1 MRISVTARHMDISE
15 AVKDYAAEK
24 VEKLPKLFDKVVS
37 ADVVL
42 DAADNGHSAELILHQ
57 DRGPRIVA
65 ESKHADMYAA
75 IDDVIDRME
84 HQLRKKK
91 DILKNKRRKE

>member
-15 AVKDYAAEK
+15 AVRDYAAEK
-24 VEKLPKLFDKVVS
+24 VEKLPRLFDKVVS
-37 ADVVL
+37 VDVVL
-42 DAADNGHSAELILHQ
+42 DATDNGHCAELILHQ
-57 DRGPRIVA
+57 DRGSRIVA
-65 ESKHADMYAA
+65 ESKHADMYTA
-75 IDDVIDRME
+75 IDDVIDKMA

>member
-57 DRGPRIVA
+57 NRGPQIVA
-65 ESKHADMYAA
+65 ESKHTDMYAA
-75 IDDVIDRME
+75 IDDVIDRMAR
-84 HQLRKKK
+84 QLRRKKGMLK
-91 DILKNKRRKE
+91 DKRRKE

>member
-24 VEKLPKLFDKVVS
+24 VEKLPRLFDKVVS
-37 ADVVL
+37 VDVVL

-65 ESKHADMYAA
+65 ESKHVDMYTA

-84 HQLRKKK
+84 NQLRKKK
-91 DILKNKRRKE
+91 EILKKKRRKE

>member
-1 MRISVTARHMDISE
+1 MRISVTARHMDISG
-15 AVKDYAAEK
+15 AVRDYAVGK
-24 VEKLPKLFDKVVS
+24 VEKLPRLFDRVVGV
-37 ADVVL
+37 DVVL
-42 DAADNGHSAELILHQ
+42 DATENGHKAELILHQ
-57 DRGPRIVA
+57 ARGPQIVA

-75 IDDVIDRME
+75 IDNAIDRMA